1 MKNRVLIVE
10 DDPKIARLVS
20 IHLKDLGLTPE
31 VAASGQAALDRL
43 AEDRFALVVLDL
55 MLPELDGFTVC
66 KKLRAQDEDTPVLML
81 TAKAE
86 EIDVVLGLELGADD
100 YLTKPF
106 GVRELIARVRALLRR
121 SETAGRAASRAGE
134 EEIVFDALV
143 VYRQKRKVTVRGEV
157 VELTAKEYDL
167 LECLAMNP
175 GRAYTRTE
183 LLEQVWGYRF
193 EGYDHTVNSLI
204 NRLRQ
209 KIEPDPGHPRYIK
222 TLWGVG
228 YRFAEPGELQL

>member
-20 IHLKDLGLTPE
+20 IHLKDLGLMPE
-31 VAASGQAALDRL
+31 VASSGQAALDRL
-43 AEDRFALVVLDL
+43 AEERFALVVLDL

-86 EIDVVLGLELGADD
+86 EIDIVLGLELGADD

-143 VYRQKRKVTVRGEV
+143 VSRQKRKVTVRGEV

-228 YRFAEPGELQL
+228 YRFAEPGELQP

>member
-1 MKNRVLIVE
+1 VI
-10 DDPKIARLVS
+10 
-20 IHLKDLGLTPE
+20 
-31 VAASGQAALDRL
+31 
-43 AEDRFALVVLDL
+43 LDL
-55 MLPELDGFTVC
+55 MLPDINGFDVC
-66 KKLRAQDEDTPVLML
+66 RSIRSEDSMVPILML

-86 EIDVVLGLELGADD
+86 EVDIVLGLELGADE

-106 GVRELIARVRALLRR
+106 SVRELIARVRALLRR
-121 SETAGRAASRAGE
+121 VETDRRAGDINAKPSELVFDTLKIVPASRSVSVAE
-134 EEIVFDALV
+134 
-143 VYRQKRKVTVRGEV
+143 RP

-167 LECLAMNP
+167 LECFALNP

-183 LLEQVWGYRF
+183 LLEEVWGTNF

-209 KIEPDPGHPRYIK
+209 KIETDPSNPRYIK

-228 YRFAEPGELQL
+228 YRFANPSEVSE